1 MEQNEELNLAWS
13 FIENTGTH
21 LFLTGRAGTGKTT
34 FLRRLKEAGSKR
46 MVVLAPTGIAAI
58 NAGGMTI
65 HSFFQLPFA
74 PYVPETSFSAGGAK
88 YNFRFGKEKIRLI
101 RSIDLLVID
110 EISMVRADLMDAM
123 DNVLRRHRDRNRP
136 FGGVQLLMIGDLQQ
150 LAPVIKDEEWQLLQ
164 EHYETPY
171 FFSSRALKASEYCTI
186 ELKTVYRQKDGEFLD
201 LLNRVRDFVSEQQR
215 LRKDCEAFHQAV
227 ESLSRTGLMGVAP
240 GGEVRCVNSV
250 VREMFGV
257 NTVGNVADL
266 DRIMPG
272 MASRLEALEDGSS
285 VELPVGSELRL
296 FNVSVECRTVMDGQ
310 TPVRVYVFEE
320 KADEAAEARSQENA
334 QWQKMTRII
343 SHEVLNTITP
353 IVSLSDTL
361 LGMTEDRNVREGI
374 EVIGESARGL
384 LGFVNGYRSLSR
396 VPVPKIHPFKFKPM
410 LDYVL
415 QPLMPDIE
423 TIGGRVDISLDDDG
437 MVLFADEQLMRQ
449 VFANILKNAVNALR
463 DRFGDS
469 HPGVPVIIIR
479 AFVNAS
485 DNTEIH
491 ISNNGWPIPDADA
504 EHIFD
509 PFFTTRAEGTGVGL
523 ALSRQIMRAHSGTIR
538 LDRSVPGLTTFVLTL

>member
-1 MEQNEELNLAWS
+1 M
-13 FIENTGTH
+13 
-21 LFLTGRAGTGKTT
+21 
-34 FLRRLKEAGSKR
+34 
-46 MVVLAPTGIAAI
+46 
-58 NAGGMTI
+58 
-65 HSFFQLPFA
+65 
-74 PYVPETSFSAGGAK
+74 
-88 YNFRFGKEKIRLI
+88 
-101 RSIDLLVID
+101 
-110 EISMVRADLMDAM
+110 
-123 DNVLRRHRDRNRP
+123 
-136 FGGVQLLMIGDLQQ
+136 
-150 LAPVIKDEEWQLLQ
+150 
-164 EHYETPY
+164 
-171 FFSSRALKASEYCTI
+171 
-186 ELKTVYRQKDGEFLD
+186 
-201 LLNRVRDFVSEQQR
+201 
-215 LRKDCEAFHQAV
+215 

-538 LDRSVPGLTTFVLTL
+538 LDRSVPGITTFVLTL